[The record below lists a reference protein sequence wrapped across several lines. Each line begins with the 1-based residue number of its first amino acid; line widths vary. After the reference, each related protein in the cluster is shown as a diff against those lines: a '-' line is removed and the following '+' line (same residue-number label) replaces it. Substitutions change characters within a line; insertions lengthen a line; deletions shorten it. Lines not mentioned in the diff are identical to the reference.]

1 MTPETMDNCPE
12 NQHIVKPDPSV
23 EEPVAFVFNNI
34 SNSNLE
40 QKAQDLENVLGEV
53 SRSCTQL
60 KPALRVC
67 AMKRRVEQ
75 WFNCMMLCRNIT
87 SGLQII

>member
-34 SNSNLE
+34 SSSNLE

-53 SRSCTQL
+53 SRFCTQL

-67 AMKRRVEQ
+67 AMRRRVEQ
-75 WFNCMMLCRNIT
+75 
-87 SGLQII
+87 